1 MVSKTTAMTEKRYSD
16 VIQSLEVIKIFE
28 GKKIIQL
35 H

>member
-1 MVSKTTAMTEKRYSD
+1 MVSKTPAMAEKPYSD
-16 VIQSLEVIKIFE
+16 VIQSLEVIKILE